1 MSKALFADLV
11 EQFLSVAVKT
21 WVIRSELP
29 AAAAADVL
37 FATAIQ
43 QGFLEDR
50 RRPLLGNTLNQWG
63 KNKKYPRWV
72 IQSAMALLLGDGW
85 KPVTHPEW
93 AAYAAIHVQSKK
105 GDRST
110 NSSMFCRKGWTWTLM
125 WRQVGSVPRR
135 KMLPDIMRGK
145 SCDDVFRY

>member
-1 MSKALFADLV
+1 MSKALFADLA

-37 FATAIQ
+37 LTTAIQ

-50 RRPLLGNTLNQWG
+50 GRPLLGNTLNEWG
-63 KNKKYPRWV
+63 KNKKYPRWA
-72 IQSAMALLLGDGW
+72 IQSAMALLWADGW

-105 GDRST
+105 GGSLTQLLDVLPEGLDIDVAAGWICAATEDAARYHE
-110 NSSMFCRKGWTWTLM
+110 RKKL
-125 WRQVGSVPRR
+125 R
-135 KMLPDIMRGK
+135 
-145 SCDDVFRY
+145 

>member
-1 MSKALFADLV
+1 MSKALFADLA

-37 FATAIQ
+37 LTTAIQ

-50 RRPLLGNTLNQWG
+50 GRPLLGNTLNEWG
-63 KNKKYPRWV
+63 KNKKYPRWA
-72 IQSAMALLLGDGW
+72 IQSAMVLLLADGW

-105 GDRST
+105 GRSLT
-110 NSSMFCRKGWTWTLM
+110 QLLDVLPEGLDIDVAAGWICAATEDAARYHERKKL
-125 WRQVGSVPRR
+125 R
-135 KMLPDIMRGK
+135 
-145 SCDDVFRY
+145 

>member
-1 MSKALFADLV
+1 MSKALFADLA

-37 FATAIQ
+37 FTTAIQ

-50 RRPLLGNTLNQWG
+50 GRPLLGNTLNEWG
-63 KNKKYPRWV
+63 KNKKYPRWA
-72 IQSAMALLLGDGW
+72 IQSAMALLLADGW

-105 GDRST
+105 GRSLT
-110 NSSMFCRKGWTWTLM
+110 QLLDVLPEGLDIDVAAGWICAATEDAARYHERKKL
-125 WRQVGSVPRR
+125 R
-135 KMLPDIMRGK
+135 
-145 SCDDVFRY
+145 

>member
-1 MSKALFADLV
+1 MSKALFADLA

-37 FATAIQ
+37 LTTAIQ

-50 RRPLLGNTLNQWG
+50 GRSLLGNTLNEWG
-63 KNKKYPRWV
+63 KNKKYPRWA
-72 IQSAMALLLGDGW
+72 IQSAMALLLTDGW

-105 GDRST
+105 GGSLTQLLDVLPEGLDIDVAAGWICAATEDAARYHE
-110 NSSMFCRKGWTWTLM
+110 RKKL
-125 WRQVGSVPRR
+125 R
-135 KMLPDIMRGK
+135 
-145 SCDDVFRY
+145 

>member
-1 MSKALFADLV
+1 MSKALFADLA

-37 FATAIQ
+37 LTTAIQ

-50 RRPLLGNTLNQWG
+50 GRPLLGNTLNEWG
-63 KNKKYPRWV
+63 KNKKYPRWA
-72 IQSAMALLLGDGW
+72 IQSAMALLWADGW

-105 GDRST
+105 G
-110 NSSMFCRKGWTWTLM
+110 
-125 WRQVGSVPRR
+125 GSLTQLLDV
-135 KMLPDIMRGK
+135 LPDGLDI
-145 SCDDVFRY
+145 DVAAGWICAATEDAARYHERKKLR

>member
-1 MSKALFADLV
+1 MSKALFADLA

-37 FATAIQ
+37 LTTAIQ

-50 RRPLLGNTLNQWG
+50 GRPLLGNTLNEWG
-63 KNKKYPRWV
+63 KNKKYPRWA
-72 IQSAMALLLGDGW
+72 IQSAMALLWADGW
-85 KPVTHPEW
+85 RPVTHPEW

-105 GDRST
+105 GGALTQLLDVLPEGLDIDVAAGWICAATEDAARYHE
-110 NSSMFCRKGWTWTLM
+110 RKKL
-125 WRQVGSVPRR
+125 R
-135 KMLPDIMRGK
+135 
-145 SCDDVFRY
+145 

>member
-1 MSKALFADLV
+1 MSKALFADLA

-37 FATAIQ
+37 LTTAIQ

-50 RRPLLGNTLNQWG
+50 GRPLLGNTLNEWG
-63 KNKKYPRWV
+63 KNKKYPRWA
-72 IQSAMALLLGDGW
+72 IQSAMDLLLADGW
-85 KPVTHPEW
+85 KPVTHSEW

-105 GDRST
+105 GGALTQLLDVLPEGLDIDVAAGWICAATEDAARYHE
-110 NSSMFCRKGWTWTLM
+110 RKKL
-125 WRQVGSVPRR
+125 R
-135 KMLPDIMRGK
+135 
-145 SCDDVFRY
+145 

>member
-1 MSKALFADLV
+1 MSKALFADLA

-37 FATAIQ
+37 LTTAIQ

-50 RRPLLGNTLNQWG
+50 GRPLLGNTLNEWG
-63 KNKKYPRWV
+63 KNKKYPRWA
-72 IQSAMALLLGDGW
+72 IQSAMALLWADGW

-105 GDRST
+105 GGSLTQLLDVLPGGLDIDVAAGWICAATEDAARYHE
-110 NSSMFCRKGWTWTLM
+110 RKKL
-125 WRQVGSVPRR
+125 R
-135 KMLPDIMRGK
+135 
-145 SCDDVFRY
+145 

>member
-1 MSKALFADLV
+1 MSKALFADLA

-37 FATAIQ
+37 LTTAIQ

-50 RRPLLGNTLNQWG
+50 GRPLLGNTLNEWG
-63 KNKKYPRWV
+63 KNKKHPRWA
-72 IQSAMALLLGDGW
+72 IQSAMTLLWADGW

-105 GDRST
+105 GGSLTQLLDVLPEGLDIDVAAGWICAATEDAARYHE
-110 NSSMFCRKGWTWTLM
+110 RKKL
-125 WRQVGSVPRR
+125 R
-135 KMLPDIMRGK
+135 
-145 SCDDVFRY
+145 

>member
-1 MSKALFADLV
+1 MSKALFADLA

-37 FATAIQ
+37 LTTAIQ

-50 RRPLLGNTLNQWG
+50 GRPLLGNTLNEWG
-63 KNKKYPRWV
+63 KNKKYPRWA
-72 IQSAMALLLGDGW
+72 IQSAMALLWADGW
-85 KPVTHPEW
+85 RPITHPEW

-105 GDRST
+105 GDRSP
-110 NSSMFCRKGWTWTLM
+110 NSSMCCRKGWTLM
-125 WRQVGSVPRR
+125 WRQVGSARRR
-135 KMLPDIMRGK
+135 KTLPDIMRGK
-145 SCDDVFRY
+145 SCDDVF

>member
-1 MSKALFADLV
+1 MSKALFADLA

-37 FATAIQ
+37 LITAIQ

-50 RRPLLGNTLNQWG
+50 GRPLLGNTLNEWG
-63 KNKKYPRWV
+63 KNKKYPRWA
-72 IQSAMALLLGDGW
+72 IQSAMALLLAGGW
-85 KPVTHPEW
+85 KPVTHSEW

-105 GDRST
+105 GGALTQLLDVLPEGLDIDVAAGWICAATEDAARYHE
-110 NSSMFCRKGWTWTLM
+110 RKKL
-125 WRQVGSVPRR
+125 R
-135 KMLPDIMRGK
+135 
-145 SCDDVFRY
+145 